1 MRDIKYIVV
10 FILFAFIANSQ
21 TDTMLVKRSS
31 PKVLKRLGKSA
42 MEQND
47 PTSAITFFEAY
58 LKNYSK
64 DAKVMDQLGHSYLEI
79 RDYDRAQHMF
89 LNAYETDVE
98 KAPTSLYYHA
108 QMQKSNGLY
117 DSAKINFQKFKKQYK
132 GPEKLLKKQATK
144 EIVFCDSVQK
154 IVNTE
159 KKIIITHLDST
170 INKEWP
176 LCAKI
181 NTQEYCVNMDVGDG
195 VLLFDA
201 DKTIHW
207 RDTLICNEN
216 ERILQFFLHWIP
228 ITRTTKKTKTII

>member
-98 KAPTSLYYHA
+98 KATTSLYYHA

-132 GPEKLLKKQATK
+132 GSEKLLKKQATK

-170 INKEWP
+170 INKV
-176 LCAKI
+176 
-181 NTQEYCVNMDVGDG
+181 NTEGAPVNIDENTSPEDVSDS
-195 VLLFDA
+195 F
-201 DKTIHW
+201 
-207 RDTLICNEN
+207 NYS
-216 ERILQFFLHWIP
+216 RI
-228 ITRTTKKTKTII
+228 